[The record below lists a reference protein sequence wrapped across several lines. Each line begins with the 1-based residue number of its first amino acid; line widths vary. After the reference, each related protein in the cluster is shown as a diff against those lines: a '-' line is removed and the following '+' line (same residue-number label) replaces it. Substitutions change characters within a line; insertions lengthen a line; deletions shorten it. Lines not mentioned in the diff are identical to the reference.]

1 MAVWGGACERWG
13 FVKWIYVGL
22 ITKETKRTM
31 AVCGEGCLVGGFV
44 GLITLESSSAI
55 AVEGGV

>member
-1 MAVWGGACERWG
+1 M
-13 FVKWIYVGL
+13 
-22 ITKETKRTM
+22 
-31 AVCGEGCLVGGFV
+31 CGEGCLVGGFV